1 MRGGGC
7 FAEVTTLFRKNSFHF
22 PVHLFS
28 ERSQMTS
35 KCDKKK
41 KWLMKHNRISLML
54 LCFDVF
60 CDLLLNRAMA
70 TWNLFILYD
79 RKARCC

>member
-1 MRGGGC
+1 MREGGC
-7 FAEVTTLFRKNSFHF
+7 FTEVTTLFRKNSFHF

-41 KWLMKHNRISLML
+41 KVAHEAQQNIT
-54 LCFDVF
+54 DVIMF
-60 CDLLLNRAMA
+60 
-70 TWNLFILYD
+70 
-79 RKARCC
+79 